1 VRVNHEAFQAT
12 DLSPM
17 PGAAAMPVGP
27 TPARPGEP
35 SRVGIVFVHGIGTQK
50 PAETFLDWSSSMVRM
65 LEAWRLEQGFG
76 VDPVV
81 RSQFAF
87 SHSALPFLELDIP
100 ASGDRDASRWIV
112 TEALWAEA
120 IRAPSLDVVGRY
132 LRDRLWSIVS
142 GIRAGYRIR
151 EDSWHDRTTATSA
164 EEAADFAPADRWI
177 ADRIDELGRG
187 WWGWIGAIDALQR
200 SILTQWL
207 VVVPLVALATLLLTI
222 WAPLRKLPIGPLRD
236 FAEARI
242 VDSFL
247 TDWFGDLPVLLDDP
261 VQAANV
267 RARVAEAVSAL
278 EGQGCDSIVLVAH
291 SGGAIVSFETL
302 LDPAYLP
309 ESQRPIHV
317 DKLVTI
323 GEGLKLGWRLEGAEG
338 RPLERGNRTAGDLGA
353 ARPRIRWVDVWA
365 TFDPAPAGPLVSPTD
380 VVLDV
385 GKPGDRAVSAADS
398 PTGRLVVESRPV
410 TNFMSLRNDH
420 GGYWDNDEGYLVPLL
435 RHIDDPRGS
444 GQASRFY
451 RNDALRTVRIERR
464 RQRVA
469 VLGAWRWLV
478 AGAGAVAV
486 IAGGLTAGAPRLAGT
501 TAIGIWNR
509 VPGGELIAAPIAAV
523 WGAIGTLLSLFG
535 RNAIA
540 DSLPAI
546 GPVIVGAV
554 VIGLVF
560 AAVGQIGDSAW
571 SRWDVREREA
581 ARLERLPAL
590 DRRYAAAGFVTAIAA
605 LVTLAVATLSAGA
618 GARVGLILA
627 SGTFLG
633 VALSAL
639 VVALMPE
646 PEAADPGAGTSPTL
660 PASAPPAAP
669 ASSTPP
675 SAASRPAI
683 RRRPARGTPRTPSA
697 APRTSRPA
705 SRRRPRSG

>member
-1 VRVNHEAFQAT
+1 
-12 DLSPM
+12 
-17 PGAAAMPVGP
+17 
-27 TPARPGEP
+27 
-35 SRVGIVFVHGIGTQK
+35 
-50 PAETFLDWSSSMVRM
+50 
-65 LEAWRLEQGFG
+65 
-76 VDPVV
+76 
-81 RSQFAF
+81 
-87 SHSALPFLELDIP
+87 
-100 ASGDRDASRWIV
+100 
-112 TEALWAEA
+112 
-120 IRAPSLDVVGRY
+120 
-132 LRDRLWSIVS
+132 VS
-142 GIRAGYRIR
+142 GIRSGYRLR
-151 EDSWHDRTTATSA
+151 EDSWRDRTTATSA

-177 ADRIDELGRG
+177 ANRVDELGRG
-187 WWGWIGAIDALQR
+187 WWGWIGVIDALQR

-236 FAEARI
+236 FADARI

-323 GEGLKLGWRLEGAEG
+323 GEGLKLGWRLEGAESG
-338 RPLERGNRTAGDLGA
+338 PLERGNRLAGDLGA
-353 ARPRIRWVDVWA
+353 VRPSIRWVDVWA
-365 TFDPAPAGPLVSPTD
+365 SFDPAPAGPLVAPTG

-420 GGYWDNDEGYLVPLL
+420 GGYWDNDEGYLAPLL

-478 AGAGAVAV
+478 AAAGVVAV
-486 IAGGLTAGAPRLAGT
+486 IVGGLTAGAPRQAGT
-501 TAIGIWNR
+501 TAIAIWNR

-546 GPVIVGAV
+546 GLVIVGAA

-560 AAVGQIGDSAW
+560 AAVGQIGGSAW
-571 SRWDVREREA
+571 SRWDAREREA
-581 ARLERLPAL
+581 ARLERLPPL
-590 DRRYAAAGFVTAIAA
+590 DRRYAAAGFVTAIAT
-605 LVTLAVATLSAGA
+605 LVTLVVATLSAGA
-618 GARVGLILA
+618 GLRVGLILA
-627 SGTFLG
+627 SGTLLG

-646 PEAADPGAGTSPTL
+646 PEAGDTIAAGS
-660 PASAPPAAP
+660 PASPAMPPPAAP
-669 ASSTPP
+669 ASP
-675 SAASRPAI
+675 ASRPAI
-683 RRRPARGTPRTPSA
+683 RRRPARGTPRTPPA